1 MLLKWKQRGNCVGEP
16 PYLFYSSNL
25 NLVEKAREICQGC
38 PVQIECLQY
47 GIEHDEYGVWGGKT
61 ENERQ
66 FLRRAALVQAVPLVD
81 LLHRN
86 KRVQERLASVSQIS
100 PSYKS
105 SQQTNIL
112 ELSGKVVALSDVP
125 FGIVYRESATNQ

>member
-25 NLVEKAREICQGC
+25 NLVDKAREICQNC

-61 ENERQ
+61 EGERR
-66 FLRRAALVQAVPLVD
+66 FLKLSAYVQAVPLID
-81 LLHRN
+81 LLRRN
-86 KRVQERLASVSQIS
+86 KRVQERLASVSPVS
-100 PSYKS
+100 PSYTPS
-105 SQQTNIL
+105 PQTNIL
-112 ELSGKVVALSDVP
+112 ALSGKAVALSDVP
-125 FGIVYRESATNQ
+125 FGIIYIESVRNQ